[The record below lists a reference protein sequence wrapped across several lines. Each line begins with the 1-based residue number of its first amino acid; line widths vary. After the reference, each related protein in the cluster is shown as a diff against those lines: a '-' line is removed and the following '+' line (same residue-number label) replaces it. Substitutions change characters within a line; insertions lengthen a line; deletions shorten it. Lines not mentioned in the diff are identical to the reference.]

1 MSVDEA
7 MLMAYV
13 DGTLTARERQ
23 EVERQIAASAD
34 VVARVARLEKSRLP
48 YREAFASQKL
58 PPVPESLARRIG
70 EMTQMHA
77 ATTRA
82 GTARQPRRY
91 PASANDNDTAP
102 MSGAPEPRAT
112 IRSRLRVAP
121 GWLAVAFVAGAFCL
135 GAVLRLSPTEGMPG
149 AGGTSA
155 SPWIQVA
162 AGYQQLYSRATVS
175 DVQPDPG
182 VIEQRV
188 DAIRREDRLPLRVP
202 DLRDAGLTFRDVQR
216 LRFHGRPLI
225 QLVYLPDKG
234 EPVALCII
242 HQPGPDQAIARQT
255 VNGMNV
261 VTWRQGE
268 LGYALI
274 GASDDVDLAALGRR
288 IADRSV
294 DQLFG
299 EIALPTPGQRA
310 ASSTL
315 NPVAT
320 G

>member
-1 MSVDEA
+1 MSVDEI

-34 VVARVARLEKSRLP
+34 AAACVARLEASRLP
-48 YREAFASQKL
+48 YREAFCSLKL
-58 PPVPESLARRIG
+58 PPVPASLARRV
-70 EMTQMHA
+70 EELARMHV
-77 ATTRA
+77 ATTNA
-82 GTARQPRRY
+82 GAARQSRRY
-91 PASANDNDTAP
+91 SANADDTAP
-102 MSGAPEPRAT
+102 MSGTPEPRPM

-135 GAVLRLSPTEGMPG
+135 GAVLRLSPTEGMSG

-155 SPWIQVA
+155 SPWIHA
-162 AGYQQLYSRATVS
+162 AVGYQQLYSRVTVS
-175 DVQPDPG
+175 DVQADPSD
-182 VIEQRV
+182 VDRRV

-202 DLRDAGLTFRDVQR
+202 DLSDAGLTFRQVQR

-234 EPVALCII
+234 EPVALCLMK
-242 HQPGPDQAIARQT
+242 QSGADQAITRQT
-255 VNGMNV
+255 VSGMNV

-268 LGYALI
+268 LDYALI
-274 GASDDVDLAALGRR
+274 GASDGVDLATLGRR

-299 EIALPTPGQRA
+299 EMALPA
-310 ASSTL
+310 AGHG
-315 NPVAT
+315 A